1 MPICTD
7 SRRREWV
14 VPTRILWAKGVEGDP
29 KELLHP
35 GAGTASP
42 WSIQSVRLAAGGGLL
57 LDFGTELFGGIRII
71 SGDNQPRR
79 TRIRLRFGESVSEAM
94 HEPDNDH
101 AIHDTILDCPWQGTL
116 ETGHTGFRFVRIDA
130 VSWNTD
136 SGNEPVSIELR
147 EVGAVSVFH
156 DLPWQ
161 GSFQCDDERLNQIW
175 HTGARTVH
183 LCMQTA
189 LWDGIKRDQLI
200 WVGDL
205 FPEMQVIASVFGE
218 VGVVSD
224 SLEQV
229 REETPLPGWMNG
241 IPSYTLWWIVSQQE
255 WYWIHGRRDRLGPVC
270 EYLKALFPMLQSVV
284 DPSTGAEQLPDFR
297 FLDWT
302 SHGDAGGIHAGLQ
315 ALFVQACRAG
325 AVLLREGGDTR
336 TSGRYRDLQQLLSG
350 HRPAHGDNKAAASL
364 KVWAGLADALHVNSE
379 LLSDH
384 PEQGFSPFMGAFVLQ
399 ARHLAGDEDGAME
412 MIRRFWGRM
421 LDLGATTFWE
431 AFNPV
436 WAEGAAPIDR
446 LCRDG
451 EIDLHRT
458 FGEHCYTGLRH
469 SLCHGWS
476 AGPTAWLS
484 RVVLGLS
491 PAEPGY
497 RRLKLDPRPGSL
509 QWVRGTMPT
518 PQGPVTVEHE
528 RDTGGKWHTTLEAP
542 DDIEIVDPRGVLRSR
557 G

>member
-1 MPICTD
+1 
-7 SRRREWV
+7 
-14 VPTRILWAKGVEGDP
+14 
-29 KELLHP
+29 
-35 GAGTASP
+35 
-42 WSIQSVRLAAGGGLL
+42 L

-71 SGDNQPRR
+71 SGGNQPRR

-130 VSWNTD
+130 VSWNAD
-136 SGNEPVSIELR
+136 SNDPVSIELR
-147 EVGAVSVFH
+147 EVRAVSVFY

-183 LCMQTA
+183 LCMQTG

-205 FPEMQVIASVFGE
+205 FPEIQVIASVFGE
-218 VGVVSD
+218 VELVSA
-224 SLEQV
+224 SLDQV

-241 IPSYTLWWIVSQQE
+241 IPSYTLWWIVSQHE
-255 WYWIHGRRDRLGPVC
+255 WYWIHGRRDRLGSVC
-270 EYLKALFPMLQSVV
+270 EYLEVLYPLLQSVI
-284 DPSTGAEQLPDFR
+284 DPATGAERLPDFR

-302 SHGDAGGIHAGLQ
+302 SDGDTRGVHAGLQ
-315 ALFVQACRAG
+315 ALFVLACRAG
-325 AVLLREGGDTR
+325 AVLLHESGDIR
-336 TSGRYRDLQQLLSG
+336 TSKRYRELEHLLCG
-350 HRPAHGDNKAAASL
+350 HRPDPGDNKAAASL
-364 KVWAGLADALHVNSE
+364 LVWAGLADATGINRDI
-379 LLSDH
+379 LSH
-384 PEQGFSPFMGAFVLQ
+384 QPESGFSPFMGAFVLH
-399 ARHLAGDEDGAME
+399 ARHLAGDEDGAMDV
-412 MIRRFWGRM
+412 IRRFWGGM

-431 AFNPV
+431 AFDPGWV
-436 WAEGAAPIDR
+436 EGAAPIDR
-446 LCRDG
+446 RARDG

-458 FGEHCYTGLRH
+458 FGEHCYAGLRH

-497 RRLKLDPRPGSL
+497 RRLRLDPRPGSL

-518 PQGPVTVEHE
+518 PHGPVTAEHE
-528 RDTGGKWHTTLEAP
+528 RDTSGKWHTTLEAP
-542 DDIEIVDPRGVLRSR
+542 DDMEIVDPRGTLHSR
-557 G
+557 C